1 MTTLPITLPPGFFP
15 QVKIGD
21 AITAGQTIA
30 KKEKKPDEVIDLA
43 KELSIPIEEVA
54 KTLKKNPGDTI
65 QPGDTIAAK
74 GGLFGEKKVVSGISG
89 TLLRFERNT
98 GHVVIR
104 LDTPSQESAAK
115 DEKSSHEDVILSPLD
130 GTVSLCNNDTIHV
143 QTDKNVLLAEK
154 GIGDPV
160 EGEVAKADGLLRN
173 ANILADEII
182 PADLTTDL
190 IGKII
195 VGGKYNREVLT
206 KAVGM
211 GVVGIIASDIS
222 DEDLDY
228 LASKNIQATIAVL
241 NKESLEKIV
250 KWVGKKAYLDGK
262 GKTILLLRYESKR
275 I

>member
-43 KELSIPIEEVA
+43 KELSIPIEEVV
-54 KTLKKNPGDTI
+54 KSLKKNPGDAI

-74 GGLFGEKKVVSGISG
+74 GGLFGEKKVVSSISG

-98 GHVVIR
+98 GHVLIR
-104 LDTPSQESAAK
+104 LDTPSQES
-115 DEKSSHEDVILSPLD
+115 DVILSPLD
-130 GTVSLCNNDTIHV
+130 GTVSLCNNDTIHI

-173 ANILADEII
+173 SNILADEVI

-190 IGKII
+190 IGKLI

-211 GVVGIIASDIS
+211 GVLGIIASDIS

-228 LASKNIQATIAVL
+228 LVSKNIQATIAVL
-241 NKESLEKIV
+241 SKENLEKIV
-250 KWVGKKAYLDGK
+250 KWADKKAYLDGK

-275 I
+275 A